1 MKSYVIMI
9 KIILKRKFMKII
21 KSASF
26 DSIDAISIDVEST
39 FTKGLPTFTIVG
51 MISTSISESKDRVKS
66 ALLTNGFKFPPLK
79 ITVNLSPSEISK
91 KGTHFDLAIA
101 LQIALFEE
109 KNIDFDDIYF
119 FGELALDGKIKDT
132 ISIFPIVLSLVK
144 QGLIKKVLVCED
156 SAKKLA
162 NIPNLEIFY
171 VKNLEEAILF
181 IKSKERK
188 NFLYEKKILDY
199 KTLSINDELF
209 YYDLDYKDDFSDVI
223 GQDMAKYAGLIS
235 AAGNHNIIF
244 EGSPGCGKSMISK
257 RLQYIMPPMSLE
269 EILEKAKLQALDY
282 KDVDFLPIRAF
293 RSPHHSST
301 KSSIFGGGSVNAK
314 MGEVALS
321 NNGILFFDELPH
333 FSKSILEALREPLE
347 DNKILIS
354 RVNSKI
360 LYETK
365 FIFIAAMNPC
375 PCGNLLSSVKE
386 CRCNE
391 LEIQRYKGRL
401 SEPFLD
407 RIDLYV
413 VMNDSFND
421 NKNIV
426 SSKELH
432 ANVIKAFIKQK
443 ERGQK
448 ELNGKLNEEDIKKY
462 CILDDEAK
470 IILEKARLNYQ
481 LSFRSVNKVLKV
493 ARTIA
498 DLNDNAIITKN
509 DLLKSLNF
517 RRR

>member
-1 MKSYVIMI
+1 
-9 KIILKRKFMKII
+9 MKII
-21 KSASF
+21 KSATL
-26 DSIDAISIDVEST
+26 DTIDAITIDVEST
-39 FTKGLPTFTIVG
+39 FTKGLPSFTIVG
-51 MISTSISESKDRVKS
+51 MISTSINESKDRVKS

-79 ITVNLSPSEISK
+79 ITINLSPSEISK
-91 KGTHFDLAIA
+91 KGTHFDLSIA
-101 LQIALFEE
+101 LQIAFFDN
-109 KNIDFDDIYF
+109 KKVFFDDFYF
-119 FGELALDGKIKDT
+119 FGELALDGNIKDT
-132 ISIFPIVLSLVK
+132 SLIFPLVLSLSK
-144 QGLIKKVLVCED
+144 KNEIKKVVVCPK
-156 SAKKLA
+156 SAEKLE
-162 NIPNLEIFY
+162 NIPNLEIY
-171 VKNLEEAILF
+171 VVKDLNETIEF
-181 IKSKERK
+181 IKKENK
-188 NFLYEKKILDY
+188 NEFLYQKKRIEHKFLEINGEKFFYEMEY
-199 KTLSINDELF
+199 KE
-209 YYDLDYKDDFSDVI
+209 DFRDVL
-223 GQDMAKYAGLIS
+223 GQDMAKYAAMIC
-235 AAGNHNIIF
+235 AAGNHNMIM

-269 EILEKAKLQALDY
+269 EILEKAKLEALDY
-282 KDVDFLPIRAF
+282 KEADFSPKRAF

-301 KSSIFGGGSVNAK
+301 KSSIFGGGSSNAK
-314 MGEVALS
+314 MGEIALS

-333 FSKSILEALREPLE
+333 FSKSILESLREPLE

-354 RVNSKI
+354 RVNNKV

-365 FIFIAAMNPC
+365 FTFIAALNPC
-375 PCGNLLSSVKE
+375 PCGNLLSSVKV

-391 LEIQRYKGRL
+391 VEIQRYKNRL

-407 RIDLYV
+407 RIDLYL

-432 ANVIKAFIKQK
+432 ENVIKAFIKQK
-443 ERGQK
+443 QRGQK

>member
-1 MKSYVIMI
+1 
-9 KIILKRKFMKII
+9 MKII
-21 KSASF
+21 KSASL
-26 DSIDAISIDVEST
+26 DTLDAISVDVEST
-39 FTKGLPTFTIVG
+39 FTKGLPSFTIVG

-66 ALLTNGFKFPPLK
+66 ALLTNSFKFPPLK
-79 ITVNLSPSEISK
+79 ITVNLSPSEINK
-91 KGTHFDLAIA
+91 KGTHFDLSIA

-109 KNIDFDDIYF
+109 KNIDFEDIYF
-119 FGELALDGKIKDT
+119 FGELALDGNIKDT
-132 ISIFPIVLSLVK
+132 SSIFPIILSLAK
-144 QGLIKKVLVCED
+144 QNIIKKVLVCEA
-156 SAKKLA
+156 SAEKLS
-162 NIPNLEIFY
+162 NIPNLEIY
-171 VKNLEEAILF
+171 KVKNLEEAIIF
-181 IKSKERK
+181 TKSKNKEA
-188 NFLYEKKILDY
+188 FLFKKKILEY
-199 KTLSINDELF
+199 KTLKINDEEF
-209 YYDLDYKDDFSDVI
+209 YYETIYKDDFLDVI
-223 GQDMAKYAGLIS
+223 GQEMAKYAALIS

-269 EILEKAKLQALDY
+269 EILEKAKLQALDF
-282 KDVDFLPIRAF
+282 KEVDFLPIRAF

-301 KSSIFGGGSVNAK
+301 KSSIFGGGSINAK
-314 MGEVALS
+314 MGEIALS

-360 LYETK
+360 MYETK

-375 PCGNLLSSVKE
+375 PCGNLLSSLKE
-386 CRCNE
+386 CRCNTI
-391 LEIQRYKGRL
+391 EIQRYKNRL

-426 SSKELH
+426 NSEELH
-432 ANVIKAFIKQK
+432 ENVIKAFIKQK
-443 ERGQK
+443 ERGQI
-448 ELNGKLNEEDIKKY
+448 ELNGKLSEEEIKKY
-462 CILDDEAK
+462 CILDEESK
-470 IILEKARLNYQ
+470 IILEKARINYQ
-481 LSFRSVNKVLKV
+481 LSFRSINKVLKV

-498 DLNDNAIITKN
+498 DLNDNKIITKN
-509 DLLKSLNF
+509 DLLQSLNF

>member
-1 MKSYVIMI
+1 
-9 KIILKRKFMKII
+9 MKII
-21 KSASF
+21 KSASL
-26 DSIDAISIDVEST
+26 DTLDAISVDVEST

-79 ITVNLSPSEISK
+79 ITVNLSPSEINK

-101 LQIALFEE
+101 LQIALYEE
-109 KNIDFDDIYF
+109 KNIDFEDIYF
-119 FGELALDGKIKDT
+119 FGELALDGNIKDT
-132 ISIFPIVLSLVK
+132 SSIFPIILSLVK
-144 QGLIKKVLVCED
+144 QNIVKKVLVCES
-156 SAKKLA
+156 SAEKLS
-162 NIPNLEIFY
+162 NIPNLEIY
-171 VKNLEEAILF
+171 KVKNLEEAISF
-181 IKSKERK
+181 TKSKNKEE
-188 NFLYEKKILDY
+188 FLFEKKILEY
-199 KTLSINDELF
+199 KTLEINDEKF
-209 YYDLDYKDDFSDVI
+209 YYETIYKDDFSDVI
-223 GQDMAKYAGLIS
+223 GQEMAKYAALIS

-269 EILEKAKLQALDY
+269 EILEKAKLQALDF
-282 KDVDFLPIRAF
+282 KDVDFSPIRAF

-301 KSSIFGGGSVNAK
+301 KSSIFGGGSINAK
-314 MGEVALS
+314 MGEIALS

-360 LYETK
+360 MYETK

-375 PCGNLLSSVKE
+375 PCGNLLSSLKE
-386 CRCNE
+386 CRCNV
-391 LEIQRYKGRL
+391 LEIQRYKNRL

-413 VMNDSFND
+413 VMNDSFSD

-426 SSKELH
+426 SSTELH
-432 ANVIKAFIKQK
+432 ENVIKAFKKQK
-443 ERGQK
+443 NRNQR
-448 ELNGKLNEEDIKKY
+448 ELNGKLNEEEIKKY
-462 CILDDEAK
+462 CILDEESK
-470 IILEKARLNYQ
+470 VILEKARINYQ
-481 LSFRSVNKVLKV
+481 LSFRSINKVLKV

-498 DLNDNAIITKN
+498 DLNDNEIITKN
-509 DLLKSLNF
+509 DLLQSLNF

>member
-1 MKSYVIMI
+1 
-9 KIILKRKFMKII
+9 MKIL
-21 KSASF
+21 KSASL
-26 DSIDAISIDVEST
+26 DTIDAICIDVEST

-101 LQIALFEE
+101 LQIALFDE
-109 KNIDFDDIYF
+109 KNIDFEDIYF
-119 FGELALDGKIKDT
+119 FGELALDGNIKDT
-132 ISIFPIVLSLVK
+132 SSIFPIVLSLSK
-144 QGLIKKVLVCED
+144 NTHINKVLVCKE
-156 SAKKLA
+156 SALKLA
-162 NIPNLEIFY
+162 NIPNLQIYCVENLDQAISF
-171 VKNLEEAILF
+171 VKSNKKEEY
-181 IKSKERK
+181 
-188 NFLYEKKILDY
+188 LYKKDVLKY
-199 KTLSINDELF
+199 KTLEINKEKYF
-209 YYDLDYKDDFSDVI
+209 YDTNYIEDFQDVI
-223 GQDMAKYAGLIS
+223 GQDIAKNAALIS

-257 RLQYIMPPMSLE
+257 RLKYIMTPMNLE

-282 KDVDFLPIRAF
+282 KQIDFFPVRAF

-301 KSSIFGGGSVNAK
+301 KSSIFGGGSANAK
-314 MGEVALS
+314 MGEIALS

-354 RVNSKI
+354 RVNSKVM
-360 LYETK
+360 YETK

-391 LEIQRYKGRL
+391 LEIQRYKNRL

-413 VMNDSFND
+413 VMTDSFSD

-432 ANVIKAFIKQK
+432 EKVIKAFIKQK
-443 ERGQK
+443 QRGQK
-448 ELNGKLNEEDIKKY
+448 ELNGKLSDKDIKKY
-462 CILDDEAK
+462 CLLDNESLN
-470 IILEKARLNYQ
+470 ILEKARSNYQ
-481 LSFRSVNKVLKV
+481 LSFRSINKVLKV

-498 DLNDNAIITKN
+498 DLNDNEIITKN
-509 DLLKSLNF
+509 DLLQSLSY
-517 RRR
+517 RKR

>member
-1 MKSYVIMI
+1 
-9 KIILKRKFMKII
+9 MKIL
-21 KSASF
+21 KSASL
-26 DSIDAISIDVEST
+26 DTIDAICIDVEST
-39 FTKGLPTFTIVG
+39 FTKGMPTFTIVG

-91 KGTHFDLAIA
+91 KGTHFDVAIA
-101 LQIALFEE
+101 LQIALFDE
-109 KNIDFDDIYF
+109 KNIDFENIYF
-119 FGELALDGKIKDT
+119 FGELALDGNIKDT
-132 ISIFPIVLSLVK
+132 SSIFPIVLSLSK
-144 QGLIKKVLVCED
+144 KTYINKVLVCKE
-156 SAKKLA
+156 SALKLA
-162 NIPNLEIFY
+162 NIPNLKIY
-171 VKNLEEAILF
+171 CVKNLDEAISF
-181 IKSKERK
+181 VKSNKKEEY
-188 NFLYEKKILDY
+188 LYKKEIFKY
-199 KTLSINDELF
+199 KTLNIDEETY
-209 YYDLDYKDDFSDVI
+209 YYDTNYMEDFQDVI
-223 GQDMAKYAGLIS
+223 GQNIAKNAALIS

-257 RLQYIMPPMSLE
+257 RLKYIMTPMNLE

-282 KDVDFLPIRAF
+282 KEIDFLPIRAF

-314 MGEVALS
+314 MGEIALS

-354 RVNSKI
+354 RVNSKVM
-360 LYETK
+360 YETK

-391 LEIQRYKGRL
+391 MEIQRYKNRL

-413 VMNDSFND
+413 VMNDSFSD
-421 NKNIV
+421 DKNLI
-426 SSKELH
+426 SSQELH
-432 ANVIKAFIKQK
+432 EKVIKAFIKQK
-443 ERGQK
+443 QRGQK
-448 ELNGKLNEEDIKKY
+448 ELNGKLSDKDIKKY
-462 CILDDEAK
+462 CVLDSESLNL
-470 IILEKARLNYQ
+470 LEKARINYQ
-481 LSFRSVNKVLKV
+481 LSFRSINKVLKV

-498 DLNDNAIITKN
+498 DLNENEIITKN
-509 DLLKSLNF
+509 DLLQSLSY

>member
-1 MKSYVIMI
+1 
-9 KIILKRKFMKII
+9 MKIL
-21 KSASF
+21 KSASL
-26 DSIDAISIDVEST
+26 DTIDAICIDVEST

-101 LQIALFEE
+101 LQIALFDE
-109 KNIDFDDIYF
+109 KNIDFEDIYF
-119 FGELALDGKIKDT
+119 FGELALDGNIKDT
-132 ISIFPIVLSLVK
+132 GSIFPIVLSLSK
-144 QGLIKKVLVCED
+144 KNHINKVLVCKE
-156 SAKKLA
+156 SAEKLA
-162 NIPNLEIFY
+162 NIPNLQIY
-171 VKNLEEAILF
+171 CVKNLDQAIIFVKSNKKEEY
-181 IKSKERK
+181 
-188 NFLYEKKILDY
+188 LYKKDVFKY
-199 KTLSINDELF
+199 KTLEINKETY
-209 YYDLDYKDDFSDVI
+209 YYDTNYIEDFQDVI
-223 GQDMAKYAGLIS
+223 GQDMAKNAALIS
-235 AAGNHNIIF
+235 SAGNHNIIF

-257 RLQYIMPPMSLE
+257 RLKYIMTPMNQE

-282 KDVDFLPIRAF
+282 KDIDFLPIRAF

-301 KSSIFGGGSVNAK
+301 KSSIFGGGSSNAK
-314 MGEVALS
+314 MGEIALS

-354 RVNSKI
+354 RVNSKVM
-360 LYETK
+360 YETK

-391 LEIQRYKGRL
+391 MEIQRYKNRL

-413 VMNDSFND
+413 VMNDSFSD

-426 SSKELH
+426 SSEELH
-432 ANVIKAFIKQK
+432 QKVIKAFIKQK
-443 ERGQK
+443 QRGQK
-448 ELNGKLNEEDIKKY
+448 ELNGKLSDKDIKKY
-462 CILDDEAK
+462 CVLDNDSSN
-470 IILEKARLNYQ
+470 ILEKARINYQ
-481 LSFRSVNKVLKV
+481 LSFRSINKVLKV

-498 DLNDNAIITKN
+498 DLNDNEIITKN
-509 DLLKSLNF
+509 DLLQSLSY
-517 RRR
+517 RKR

>member
-1 MKSYVIMI
+1 
-9 KIILKRKFMKII
+9 MKII
-21 KSASF
+21 KSASL
-26 DSIDAISIDVEST
+26 DTIDAISIDVEST

-101 LQIALFEE
+101 LQIAFYDQ
-109 KNIDFDDIYF
+109 KNIDFNNIYF
-119 FGELALDGKIKDT
+119 FGELSLDGNIKDT
-132 ISIFPIVLSLVK
+132 SSIFPIILSLTK
-144 QGLIKKVLVCED
+144 KNFIKKVLVCEE
-156 SAKKLA
+156 SARKLS
-162 NIPNLEIFY
+162 NIPNLEIY
-171 VKNLEEAILF
+171 CVKNLDNAINF
-181 IKSKERK
+181 IKSNKKEDFVYKK
-188 NFLYEKKILDY
+188 NPLEYKIL
-199 KTLSINDELF
+199 KINEIE
-209 YYDLDYKDDFSDVI
+209 YYFDTNYLEDFKDVI
-223 GQDMAKYAGLIS
+223 GQDMAKNAAMIS

-244 EGSPGCGKSMISK
+244 EGSPGCGKSMIAK
-257 RLQYIMPPMSLE
+257 RLKYIMTPMNLE

-282 KDVDFLPIRAF
+282 KEVDFLPIRAF

-301 KSSIFGGGSVNAK
+301 KSSIFGGGSSNAK
-314 MGEVALS
+314 MGEIALS

-354 RVNSKI
+354 RVNTKI
-360 LYETK
+360 MYETK

-391 LEIQRYKGRL
+391 MEIQRYKNKL

-413 VMNDSFND
+413 VMNDSFSD
-421 NKNIV
+421 NKNLV

-432 ANVIKAFIKQK
+432 EKVINAFIKQK
-443 ERGQK
+443 QRGQK
-448 ELNGKLNEEDIKKY
+448 ELNGKLSDEDIKKY
-462 CILDDEAK
+462 CILDLESEN
-470 IILEKARLNYQ
+470 ILQKARINYQ
-481 LSFRSVNKVLKV
+481 LSFRSINKVLKV

-498 DLNDNAIITKN
+498 DLNNNETITKN
-509 DLLKSLNF
+509 DLLQSLSF